1 MVIGNPPYIS
11 IQGMPMDMRRLYKS
25 NFSFFF
31 HRYDIFGCFIEHGLK
46 ILANAG
52 ILTFIQPSVFLNS
65 KSFALCR
72 KYLVEHCSILRL
84 DVLQDGV
91 FKAIVP
97 TMIMSVSNKRPDKQ
111 IVSCADGI
119 KQSRKGI
126 AQTRFATT
134 EANVFNVNL
143 DEFASG
149 FIDKTQTDCVF
160 LGDIARISNGINT
173 GNLSAYIHDEPHKK
187 RVPVVKGASIAKW
200 KYSFQNKYLDKSFDE
215 FVSCGDIE
223 TLSHEKLMM
232 KRIGVYPTVC
242 YDNSG
247 MACLHT
253 IHTIRITDKR
263 FSPKYVMAL
272 LNTKLIGYIFRL
284 RVPLKG
290 KVFPEFRV
298 FDLNKQIPIK
308 ITSRKEQAEI
318 VKYVNEILAH
328 EDEITML
335 EEKINQCV
343 YSLYGL
349 TENEV
354 EMVEETYR
362 R

>member
-1 MVIGNPPYIS
+1 MS
-11 IQGMPMDMRRLYKS
+11 MRRLYK
-25 NFSFFF
+25 NEFEFFF

-46 ILANAG
+46 MLSNAG
-52 ILTFIQPSVFLNS
+52 ILTFIQPSAFLNS

-91 FKAIVP
+91 FEAVVP
-97 TMIMSVSNKRPDKQ
+97 TMIMSISNKPSNNQ
-111 IVSCADGI
+111 IISCSNGI
-119 KQSRKGI
+119 KQDRHGI
-126 AQTRFATT
+126 KQIRFATT

-143 DEFASG
+143 DEKAAM
-149 FIDKTQTDCVF
+149 FIDKTQSNCVF
-160 LGDIARISNGINT
+160 LGDIARVSNGINT
-173 GNLSAYIHDEPHKK
+173 GNLSAYLYDEPSKG
-187 RVPVVKGASIAKW
+187 RIPVIKGASISKW
-200 KYSFQNKYLDKSFDE
+200 KYEYHNKYLATCFDE

-223 TLSHEKLMM
+223 TLSNEKLMM
-232 KRIGVYPTVC
+232 KRIGIYPNVC

-272 LNTKLIGYIFRL
+272 LNSKLIGFIFRL

-290 KVFPEFRV
+290 NVFPEFRV

-308 ITSRKEQAEI
+308 IASPEIQTEI
-318 VKYVNEILAH
+318 VSLVDMILNNKGDSELLEENINNRIYSLYNLS
-328 EDEITML
+328 EDEI
-335 EEKINQCV
+335 KK
-343 YSLYGL
+343 
-349 TENEV
+349 V
-354 EMVEETYR
+354 EGI
-362 R
+362 